1 MAQPAQTLRDLLV
14 KAGHRHGSDGEPASA
29 RHLAKLAQDNGFDIV
44 YTTIAAILA
53 GTYVIK
59 RRPKRQTLEAIAFL
73 AGVSPEAVHAGA
85 GLGKPGRPFRDQLP
99 EDIDDLEA
107 APRATLLDLARVM
120 LDLQKREPAVI
131 REGEETGVS
140 VASLSDLGLSGEPKV
155 TGHRTDTRPNEG

>member
-1 MAQPAQTLRDLLV
+1 
-14 KAGHRHGSDGEPASA
+14 
-29 RHLAKLAQDNGFDIV
+29 
-44 YTTIAAILA
+44 
-53 GTYVIK
+53 
-59 RRPKRQTLEAIAFL
+59 
-73 AGVSPEAVHAGA
+73 
-85 GLGKPGRPFRDQLP
+85 GKPGRPFRDQLP